1 MDFNIEQN
9 ESIKK
14 ILFKNASNLYMIINE
29 CNGDEFSDPNE
40 AYKNDDVQYNLDR
53 IVKEI
58 SKHI

>member
-1 MDFNIEQN
+1 MDFNIEQK
-9 ESIKK
+9 EAIKK

-29 CNGDEFSDPNE
+29 CNRDEFSDPNTC
-40 AYKNDDVQYNLDR
+40 YKDEDVQYNLDR